1 MERLGA
7 AGRAAGREIPCSR
20 LREGTRIAF
29 TTRYPTSYRRVVESP
44 AGGRRMTPREF
55 LDQVVRP
62 NVADF
67 HANYGSLRHG
77 YNAVAVVD
85 ALAAHIFWYI
95 RNAPAQ
101 GDDTAYRATLASR
114 NHDFRLL
121 RDIAKAQKHVRLTK
135 GVPQVV
141 RAEQVSARSI
151 SYGEGQYGAG
161 RYDGPPQLVV
171 DINPGDFR
179 YVESVVDA
187 ALTFLEGEMQR
198 LGI

>member
-1 MERLGA
+1 M
-7 AGRAAGREIPCSR
+7 I
-20 LREGTRIAF
+20 
-29 TTRYPTSYRRVVESP
+29 
-44 AGGRRMTPREF
+44 PREF

-62 NVADF
+62 NVAEF

-77 YNAVAVVD
+77 YNAVAAAD
-85 ALAAHIFWYI
+85 ALVAHIFWYI

-101 GDDTAYRATLASR
+101 GDDTAYRATLASQ

-141 RAEQVSARSI
+141 RAEQVSARPI
-151 SYGEGQYGAG
+151 GYGEGQYGAG
-161 RYDGPPQLVV
+161 RYGGPPQLVV

-187 ALTFLEGEMQR
+187 ALAFLSKAKCSV
-198 LGI
+198 